1 MRIVMT
7 GATAGFGLYAA
18 ERMLEAGATL
28 TIGARSPSALPP
40 ALQGRVAAL
49 PLDLDALANI
59 RTFAA
64 ALGEGPINVL
74 LLNAGLQL
82 AKPAISADG
91 FERTFAVNHL
101 AHYLLL
107 RLVAPRLAPGARVIL
122 TGSGTH
128 DPAEKTP
135 VTPPVHANADWLAHP
150 ETDPH
155 RASRIRQACF
165 RAYSTSKLCNIMT
178 AREAAM
184 RFSGIS
190 VMSFDPGY
198 VPHTGLGRDNG
209 RVIATAVSYI
219 LPLMMKRD
227 RSSTIRRSGQ
237 FLADLALSP
246 DYAACTGDY
255 WSVRGPKLLKLAPSE
270 LAQDDAACAKLWEDS
285 ARLVG
290 LKSRPHLGRLISIGR
305 SPETPCRYA

>member
-18 ERMLEAGATL
+18 ERLLEAGATL
-28 TIGARSPSALPP
+28 TIGARNPAALPP
-40 ALQGRVAAL
+40 ALAGRATAL
-49 PLDLDALANI
+49 PLDLDALANV

-64 ALGEGPINVL
+64 ALGEGPIDAL
-74 LLNAGLQL
+74 ILNAGIQL
-82 AKPAISADG
+82 AKPANSADG

-101 AHYLLL
+101 AHYLVL
-107 RLVAPRLAPGARVIL
+107 RLLAPRLTPGARVIL

-150 ETDPH
+150 ETDPT
-155 RASRIRQACF
+155 AEKGTRQACF

-178 AREAAM
+178 AREVSK
-184 RFSGIS
+184 RFSGLS

-209 RVIATAVSYI
+209 RVIAALVSCI
-219 LPLMMKRD
+219 LPLLMKRD
-227 RSSTIRRSGQ
+227 RSSTIPRSGQ
-237 FLADLALSP
+237 FLADLALAP
-246 DYAACTGDY
+246 AYAACSGDY
-255 WSVRGPKLLKLAPSE
+255 WSVRGPSLLRLEPSVLAR
-270 LAQDDAACAKLWEDS
+270 DDAACARLWDDS

-290 LKSRPHLGRLISIGR
+290 L
-305 SPETPCRYA
+305 A

>member
-7 GATAGFGLYAA
+7 GATAGFGLFAA
-18 ERMLEAGATL
+18 ERLLASGADL
-28 TIGARSPSALPP
+28 TIGARNPAALSP
-40 ALQGRVAAL
+40 ALAGKVTAL
-49 PLDLDALANI
+49 PLDLDALANV

-64 ALGEGPINVL
+64 AVGEGPIDVL
-74 LLNAGLQL
+74 VLNAGLQL
-82 AKPAISADG
+82 ARPATSADG

-107 RLVAPRLAPGARVIL
+107 RLLAPRLAAGARVIF

-135 VTPPVHANADWLAHP
+135 VTPPVHADADRLAHP
-150 ETDPH
+150 ETDPT
-155 RASRIRQACF
+155 AEKGVRQACF

-184 RFSGIS
+184 RLPGID
-190 VMSFDPGY
+190 VLAFDPGY

-209 RVIATAVSYI
+209 RIIATLVSLI
-219 LPLMMKRD
+219 LPRLMKSD
-227 RSSTIRRSGQ
+227 RTSTIPRSGQ
-237 FLADLALSP
+237 FLADLAL
-246 DYAACTGDY
+246 DARYAGARGEY
-255 WSVRGPKLLKLAPSE
+255 WSVRGPALIRIEPSTLAR
-270 LAQDDAACAKLWEDS
+270 DAAACTRLWDDS

-290 LKSRPHLGRLISIGR
+290 L
-305 SPETPCRYA
+305 